1 VEHDNDAK
9 AAGRPGIWLWLTPAV
24 LVTVI
29 MATLASL
36 YLGSSVNSA
45 DHLDG
50 FPVAVVN
57 ADRGDTG
64 AKIAEGLRKNTDHDK
79 FDLRTLTLTEAR
91 EQMGEG
97 KLYGAIVLPADLS
110 QKLGALAGPGADVT
124 RPQVTVLTNPL
135 ANTSSVSLVN
145 AYATKAL
152 ASVNETVGGQLLA
165 AAPKTAGA
173 ARLVLAAPLDVR
185 TTPYTTVPKGTGN
198 GLSAFY
204 YALLLV
210 LAGFTGSVIVANL
223 VDAKLGFIPLE
234 WGPVYRMAEHSGR
247 SRLSTL
253 LLKWAVM
260 GGLAVTVSTAYL
272 GIAAWLGMPLD
283 HPWQL
288 WLLGVLVI
296 AAVAVVAQAILA
308 LLGGLGMVV
317 SLLLFVVLAVPS
329 SGGTTPLEAL
339 PPFIRFLAEF
349 EPVHQVYVGTRS
361 ILYFGATW
369 DGGVGRAV
377 TASAVT
383 LVLGL
388 VAGYLGTRAYDRKG
402 LIRSHRVPAAEPAG
416 EPVADAVTEPVAAS
430 AEKPAGEP
438 ASA

>member
-1 VEHDNDAK
+1 MAHDNDETETSRS
-9 AAGRPGIWLWLTPAV
+9 GSGLGPVLRLWLVPVV
-24 LVTVI
+24 LVTVV

-45 DHLDG
+45 DHLDA

-57 ADRGDTG
+57 TDRGDTG
-64 AKIAEGLRKNTDHDK
+64 AKIVQGLRQNTDADK
-79 FDLRTLTLTEAR
+79 FDLRVLTPAEAR
-91 EQMGEG
+91 RQMDEA

-110 QKLGALAGPGADVT
+110 QKLAGLTGPGAE
-124 RPQVTVLTNPL
+124 RPVVSVWTNPL

-145 AYATKAL
+145 AFATKAL
-152 ASVNETVGGQLLA
+152 TGVNETVGKQLLT
-165 AAPKTAGA
+165 AAPKATGA
-173 ARLVLAAPLDVR
+173 TRLVLATPVDVHTAP
-185 TTPYTTVPKGTGN
+185 YKTVPDGTGN

-210 LAGFTGSVIVANL
+210 LAGFTGSVMVANL
-223 VDAKLGFIPLE
+223 VDAQLGFIPLE
-234 WGPVYRMAEHSGR
+234 WGPVYRMEEHSGR
-247 SRLSTL
+247 SRQSTL
-253 LLKWAVM
+253 VLKWALM
-260 GGLAVTVSTAYL
+260 GGLAVVVSGAYV
-272 GIAAWLGMPLD
+272 GIGAWLGMPLD

-308 LLGGLGMVV
+308 LLGGLGMIV
-317 SLLLFVVLAVPS
+317 SLLLFVVLAIPS

-361 ILYFGATW
+361 ALYYGATW
-369 DGGVGRAV
+369 DSGLGRAV
-377 TASAVT
+377 LASAVA

-388 VAGYLGTRAYDRKG
+388 AVGYLGTRVYDRKG
-402 LIRSHRVPAAEPAG
+402 LVRGHTVPAAA
-416 EPVADAVTEPVAAS
+416 
-430 AEKPAGEP
+430 
-438 ASA
+438 

>member
-1 VEHDNDAK
+1 MTHDNDDAK
-9 AAGRPGIWLWLTPAV
+9 APTRPGPALWLTPAV

-29 MATLASL
+29 MAALASL

-64 AKIAEGLRKNTDHDK
+64 AKITEGLRKNTDPHK
-79 FDLRTLTLTEAR
+79 FDLRTLTLAEAR

-97 KLYGAIVLPADLS
+97 KLYGAIVLPADLT
-110 QKLGALAGPGADVT
+110 QRLGALSGPGTDVQ
-124 RPQVTVLTNPL
+124 RPQVTVYTNPL
-135 ANTSSVSLVN
+135 ANTSSVSIVN

-152 ASVNETVGGQLLA
+152 TGVNETVGKQLLA
-165 AAPKTAGA
+165 AAPKAPGI
-173 ARLVLAAPLDVR
+173 ARLVLAAPLDVH
-185 TTPYTTVPKGTGN
+185 TTPYEAVPSGTGN

-223 VDAKLGFIPLE
+223 VDAQLGFIPLE
-234 WGPVYRMAEHSGR
+234 WGPVYRMAANSGHSR
-247 SRLSTL
+247 QSTL
-253 LLKWAVM
+253 LFKWALM
-260 GGLAVTVSTAYL
+260 GGLAVVVSSAYL

-288 WLLGVLVI
+288 WLLGILVI

-308 LLGGLGMVV
+308 LLGGLGMII

-339 PPFIRFLAEF
+339 PPFIRFLSGF
-349 EPVHQVYVGTRS
+349 EPVHQAYVGVRS
-361 ILYFGATW
+361 VLYFGATW
-369 DGGVGRAV
+369 DGGLGRAV
-377 TASAVT
+377 IASTVA

-388 VAGYLGTRAYDRKG
+388 AAGFLGTRAYDRKG
-402 LIRSHRVPAAEPAG
+402 LTRSHPTETPAPESKP
-416 EPVADAVTEPVAAS
+416 EPVTA
-430 AEKPAGEP
+430 
-438 ASA
+438 

>member
-1 VEHDNDAK
+1 MEHDNDAK
-9 AAGRPGIWLWLTPAV
+9 DAARTGPWLWLTPAV

-29 MATLASL
+29 MATLAAL
-36 YLGSSVNSA
+36 YLGSTVNSA

-64 AKIAEGLRKNTDHDK
+64 ARIAEGLRKNTDGDK
-79 FDLRTLTLTEAR
+79 FDLRTLTLAEVR
-91 EQMGEG
+91 EEMGKGE
-97 KLYGAIVLPADLS
+97 LYGAIVLPADLS
-110 QKLGALAGPGADVT
+110 QKLGALAGPGTDVT
-124 RPQVTVLTNPL
+124 RPQVTVYTNPL
-135 ANTSSVSLVN
+135 ANTSSVSIVN
-145 AYATKAL
+145 SYATKAL
-152 ASVNETVGGQLLA
+152 ASANETVGGQLLT
-165 AAPKTAGA
+165 AAPKSTGA
-173 ARLVLAAPLDVR
+173 ARLVLAAPMEVH
-185 TTPYTTVPKGTGN
+185 TTPYEPVPNGTGN

-234 WGPVYRMAEHSGR
+234 WGPVYRMAERSGR

-260 GGLAVTVSTAYL
+260 GGLAVVVSAAYL

-308 LLGGLGMVV
+308 LLGGLGMVI
-317 SLLLFVVLAVPS
+317 SLLVFVVLAVPS

-349 EPVHQVYVGTRS
+349 EPVHQVYVGTRA
-361 ILYFGATW
+361 ILYYGATW
-369 DGGVGRAV
+369 DAGVGRAV
-377 TASAVT
+377 TASLVA

-388 VAGYLGTRAYDRKG
+388 AAGWLGTRAYDRKG
-402 LIRSHRVPAAEPAG
+402 LTRSHRAPATEPAEEPVPA
-416 EPVADAVTEPVAAS
+416 
-430 AEKPAGEP
+430 
-438 ASA
+438 

>member
-1 VEHDNDAK
+1 MTHDNDD
-9 AAGRPGIWLWLTPAV
+9 AAAPTRQGLSLWLTPAV

-29 MATLASL
+29 MAALASL
-36 YLGSSVNSA
+36 YLGSTVNSA

-64 AKIAEGLRKNTDHDK
+64 AKITEGLRKNTDTDK

-91 EQMGEG
+91 AQMGEG
-97 KLYGAIVLPADLS
+97 KLYGAIVLPADLT
-110 QKLGALAGPGADVT
+110 QRLGALSGPGTDVQ
-124 RPQVTVLTNPL
+124 RPQVTVYTNPL
-135 ANTSSVSLVN
+135 ANTSSVSIVN

-152 ASVNETVGGQLLA
+152 AGANESIGKQLLA
-165 AAPKTAGA
+165 AAPKAPGI
-173 ARLVLAAPLDVR
+173 ARLVLAAPLDVH
-185 TTPYTTVPKGTGN
+185 TTPYEPVPAGTGN

-223 VDAKLGFIPLE
+223 VDAQLGFIPLE
-234 WGPVYRMAEHSGR
+234 WGPVYRMAEHSGH
-247 SRLSTL
+247 SRQATL
-253 LLKWAVM
+253 LVKWALM
-260 GGLAVTVSTAYL
+260 GGLAVVVSTAYL

-308 LLGGLGMVV
+308 LLGGLGMVI

-339 PPFIRFLAEF
+339 PPFIRFLAGF
-349 EPVHQVYVGTRS
+349 EPVHQAYVGVRS
-361 ILYFGATW
+361 VLYYGATW
-369 DGGVGRAV
+369 DGGLGRAV
-377 TASAVT
+377 IASLVA

-388 VAGYLGTRAYDRKG
+388 TAGLLGTRAYDRKG
-402 LIRSHRVPAAEPAG
+402 LTRAHTAPAV
-416 EPVADAVTEPVAAS
+416 EPVSV
-430 AEKPAGEP
+430 
-438 ASA
+438 